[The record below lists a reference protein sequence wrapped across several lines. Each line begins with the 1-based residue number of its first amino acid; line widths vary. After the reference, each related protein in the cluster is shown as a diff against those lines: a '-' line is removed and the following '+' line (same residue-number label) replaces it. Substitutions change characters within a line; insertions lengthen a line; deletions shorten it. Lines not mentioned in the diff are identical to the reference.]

1 MGVTKVAP
9 GRRAGSL
16 AQWLHRRAPD
26 GPWVVAFL
34 ALYTIGF
41 VVLIA
46 FPVAAAFGASLTDW
60 PLFGEPT
67 PAGLANYQEL
77 LESDSFREALI
88 NTIVYVVLLVPV
100 EIAIAIGLAVLVNR
114 NLPGRTLFRAVYFAP
129 FVMSLASIGL
139 IWTWLYSPDFGL
151 VNGFLKLLGMEQV
164 RWLSEPDLALPALVI
179 TSVWR
184 NAGYYM
190 VIFLAGLQGIPEP
203 LYEAARIDGAGAW
216 ARFRYIT
223 WPLLTPTT
231 FFAVILGVIL
241 GFQVFDLSYVMTQGG
256 PAGRTVTL
264 VFLIYETAFQSGAL
278 GYASAIAFVLISI
291 VLVLTVAYFRLERR
305 WVHYGVE

>member
-1 MGVTKVAP
+1 MGTVTVPP
-9 GRRAGSL
+9 GGRAGSL
-16 AQWLHRRAPD
+16 GRWLRRLVPD

-34 ALYTIGF
+34 GLYAFGF
-41 VVLIA
+41 VILIA
-46 FPVAAAFGASLTDW
+46 YPVAAAFGASLTDW

-67 PAGLANYQEL
+67 PSGIANYQKL
-77 LESDSFREALI
+77 IESDGFHQALI
-88 NTIVYVVLLVPV
+88 NTIVYVVLLVPF
-100 EIAIAIGLAVLVNR
+100 EIAIAIGLTVLVNR
-114 NLPGRTLFRAVYFAP
+114 NLPGRTFFRAVYFAP

-151 VNGFLKLLGMEQV
+151 VNGVLKLIGLQQV
-164 RWLSEPDLALPALVI
+164 RWLADPDLALPALVI

-190 VIFLAGLQGIPEP
+190 VIFLAGLQGIPEE
-203 LYEAARIDGAGAW
+203 LYEAATIDGAGA
-216 ARFRYIT
+216 AGRFRHIT

-256 PAGRTVTL
+256 PAGHTVTL
-264 VFLIYETAFQSGAL
+264 VFLIYKTAFQTGAL
-278 GYASAIAFVLISI
+278 GYASAIAFVLIAI
-291 VLVLTVAYFRLERR
+291 VLALTIAYFRLERR